1 MLIVTLARVLVERRR
16 LSSPS
21 QPATMLRLLLL
32 HGSHRLCSSSVALSN
47 APFVQFDRAFASD
60 GDRRRRPKKS
70 PKPPPLDQ
78 SQLDLV
84 VSQLPP
90 RFGASDLADALV
102 RLPDPRL
109 CPHLFSWALESHRRR
124 LAGDYAPFLA
134 AIKRLGVAR
143 LYSEMDAVASL
154 ALALPSLPPTEPHLN
169 TLLYFYA
176 EGRMLS
182 KAIHVYT
189 VMRAAAD
196 PSSRP
201 TSATYNLLFTA
212 FLGRDDANSYIH
224 HIHMGTVRMLFR
236 QMVDSG
242 INPDR
247 LALNAIVKGYAQSLH
262 LNDALRVFHQMGP
275 VYGCEPDEHTYS
287 LLVHGLCAQGRTRNA
302 RELFDQMRGKGLAP
316 SARACNSI
324 ICAMAMDGEV
334 RSAVE
339 VMWEAALAGRT
350 PDLITCRT
358 LLEEMC
364 RRWTLADAVSLL
376 KEMEAEKLVH
386 ARMHGDLLLWIEEE
400 FMNSDIENELKFS
413 DRRTGK
419 G

>member
-1 MLIVTLARVLVERRR
+1 
-16 LSSPS
+16 
-21 QPATMLRLLLL
+21 MLRLLLL
-32 HGSHRLCSSSVALSN
+32 HRTHRLCSSSVALADS
-47 APFVQFDRAFASD
+47 PFVQFHRAFASAV
-60 GDRRRRPKKS
+60 DRRRRREKRR
-70 PKPPPLDQ
+70 KPPPLDRT
-78 SQLDLV
+78 QLDLV

-102 RLPDPRL
+102 RLPDARL
-109 CPHLFSWALESHRRR
+109 CPHLFSWALENHRRR
-124 LAGDYAPFLA
+124 LAGDHAPFLA

-176 EGRMLS
+176 ERRMLS

-189 VMRAAAD
+189 VMGAAAD

-212 FLGRDDANSYIH
+212 FLGRDDVNTYIH

-247 LALNAIVKGYAQSLH
+247 LALNAMVKGYAQSLH

-275 VYGCEPDEHTYS
+275 VYGFEPDQHTYS

-302 RELFDQMRGKGLAP
+302 RELFDEMRGKGMAP

-324 ICAMAMDGEV
+324 ICAMAMAGEV

-339 VMWEAALAGRT
+339 VMWEAALAGRA

-358 LLEEMC
+358 LLEEVC
-364 RRWTLADAVSLL
+364 RRWTVTDAVTLL
-376 KEMEAEKLVH
+376 KEMEAEKLVN

-400 FMNSDIENELKFS
+400 FVENELKFS
-413 DRRTGK
+413 DPRTGK